1 MILNTGMRTDI
12 PAFFSRWFYER
23 VRAGEVLVRNPY
35 DPQQVTRYRLS
46 PEVVDCLC
54 FCTKNPAP
62 MLERLEELRDFRQ
75 FWFVTVTPYG
85 PDVEPGVPETRQVLA
100 SVRELARTVGPQ
112 AVSWRYDPIF
122 LTETYDLDFHIRA
135 FSAMA
140 AQLQGAVDQCV
151 ISFLD
156 LYEKTKRNF
165 PEGRAVSPADQR
177 TLATEFVR
185 IGKQN
190 GITIRSCCED
200 AGLADCG
207 VDVDGCMTQAVL
219 ERAMGVRLEVPK
231 GVRPPRQQCH
241 CLMGND
247 IGAYNTCSHGC
258 RYCYANEDQAL
269 VRQNLRRHDPNSL
282 FLIGGPQPGDVVR
295 DAKQTSWVTEQ
306 LSFLL

>member
-35 DPQQVTRYRLS
+35 YPQQVTRYRLS

-62 MLERLEELRDFRQ
+62 MLDRLEELREFRQ

-85 PDVEPGVPETRQVLA
+85 QDVEPGVPETGQVLA
-100 SVRELARTVGPQ
+100 SVRELARAVGPQ

-122 LTETYDLDFHIRA
+122 LTEKYDLDFHIRA

-165 PEGRAVSPADQR
+165 PEGRAVAPADQQ
-177 TLATEFVR
+177 TLASEFVR
-185 IGKQN
+185 VGKQY

-200 AGLADCG
+200 AALASCG

-219 ERAMGVRLEVPK
+219 ERAMGVKLEVPK
-231 GVRPPRQQCH
+231 GIRPPRQQCS

-247 IGAYNTCSHGC
+247 IGAYNTCPHGC

-269 VRQNLRRHDPNSL
+269 VRQNLRRHDPSSP

-295 DAKQTSWVTEQ
+295 DARQESWVTEQ
-306 LSFLL
+306 LSFSI